1 MHTETLTPLEEL
13 LINRFIQEISSS
25 MDVDSIYLFG
35 SRARGEGDIES
46 DIDIAVVVKDRKV
59 IKDVTRRVVDASIKI
74 GEEMDIS
81 GELMLSPIVIEEPLL
96 EGDLG
101 IGKRIREEGVL
112 LWSRRLQ
119 RKKKGAT

>member
-112 LWSRRLQ
+112 LWSRSLQ

>member
-1 MHTETLTPLEEL
+1 
-13 LINRFIQEISSS
+13 

-96 EGDLG
+96 EGESRDWKKNQRRGGLVMVKE
-101 IGKRIREEGVL
+101 IAEEEKRSYITGTL
-112 LWSRRLQ
+112 SLSSQSQGL
-119 RKKKGAT
+119 

>member
-1 MHTETLTPLEEL
+1 MHAETLTPLEEL

-74 GEEMDIS
+74 GEEMDTG

-112 LWSRRLQ
+112 LWSRSLQ